1 MHRDWKQRRASAEG
15 RKIRNMIYEKHV
27 DPKALERFRQ
37 KPYQQIYAEK
47 VRQNKVAGGEEMV
60 EVLECS
66 VIRVSSVLNEWMDCV
81 FVVRKDDEEKAI
93 EVLKKAWDDFWKDN
107 EGWCYGDYLE
117 ERLAEANIEFDSYY
131 AKDAME

>member
-1 MHRDWKQRRASAEG
+1 
-15 RKIRNMIYEKHV
+15 
-27 DPKALERFRQ
+27 
-37 KPYQQIYAEK
+37 
-47 VRQNKVAGGEEMV
+47 MV

-81 FVVRKDDEEKAI
+81 FVLRKDDEEKAI

-117 ERLAEANIEFDSYY
+117 ERLVSANIEFDSYY
-131 AKDAME
+131 ANDALE